1 MPPNRPRTAIVH
13 AVNRL
18 GQEMLSKVCDDG
30 LTTDAAISPL
40 SILIALTMLAGGAN
54 EQDHEELCRKLGVEN
69 LATLSKMVL
78 RIQNSLVCATEKGRL
93 FRSANALFA
102 LKSEELFPEYISYL
116 DQFDA
121 HLDSSFASLADGTDR
136 INGWISRQTNGM
148 IPQML
153 SRNELGQSTFA
164 LINTLLFKATWLEKF
179 NPGDTEKEYPFHT
192 FSSQVQHVEMMFQ
205 HRKEVLLRETS
216 EYSAVC
222 LPYISIPKSRWSFIA
237 YLPHEGKSV
246 QNTVQTIG
254 QQKKKTLT
262 TQDFHQTKV
271 RRLGLPKMNLCVR
284 YELQNALESLGYLA
298 GGYPN
303 ISKHFEVQKLLHSV
317 AIILDENGT
326 KAAAA
331 TVVLGGRGRP
341 VQLPEVIFDR
351 PFVFSIVAEDMD
363 LVLFMGV
370 FNGPSGEEKAVS
382 SSKPGTGRGERQ
394 RGFKRTRDCSSPSPS
409 AVPGG
414 RVNRFA

>member
-1 MPPNRPRTAIVH
+1 
-13 AVNRL
+13 
-18 GQEMLSKVCDDG
+18 MLSKVCDDG

-54 EQDHEELCRKLGVEN
+54 NLDHEELCRKLGIEN
-69 LATLSKMVL
+69 VATLSKMVL
-78 RIQNSLVCATEKGRL
+78 QIQNSLVCATEKGRL

-102 LKSEELFPEYISYL
+102 LKSEEIFPDYIFYL
-116 DQFDA
+116 AQFNA

-136 INGWISRQTNGM
+136 INGWISRQTDGM
-148 IPQML
+148 IPHML
-153 SRNELGQSTFA
+153 GRNELGQSTFA
-164 LINTLLFKATWLEKF
+164 LINALLFRATWLEKF
-179 NPGDTEKEYPFHT
+179 NPGDTVKEYPFHT
-192 FSSQVQHVEMMFQ
+192 FSSRVQHVEMMFK

-222 LPYISIPKSRWSFIA
+222 LPYISIPTSRWLFIA

-254 QQKKKTLT
+254 QQKTQKALT

-271 RRLGLPKMNLCVR
+271 GRLGLPKMNLCVR
-284 YELQNALESLGYLA
+284 YELQNALKSLGYLA
-298 GGYPN
+298 RDYPH
-303 ISKHFEVQKLLHSV
+303 ISEHFEVQKLLHSV

-331 TVVLGGRGRP
+331 TVVLGRRSRP
-341 VQLPEVIFDR
+341 VQLPEIIFDR
-351 PFVFSIVAEDMD
+351 PFVFTIVAEDMD

-382 SSKPGTGRGERQ
+382 SSTPGTARGERQ
-394 RGFKRTRDCSSPSPS
+394 RGFKRTRDSSSPSPP
-409 AVPGG
+409 VLGG
-414 RVNRFA
+414 RINRFV